1 MEYHLRIPPDKRHAF
16 SEPLDTLITGT
27 RKETLNQVENKIEN
41 FLKQGI
47 DLNFYIVGDIVS
59 KDFLSNSFLK
69 SFIKICIIDEKTQR
83 NYISFDFEDFFEDIV
98 EFKNP
103 EGIIHKDCWDLF
115 RKIIKS
121 EKRTLVKIIEGEED
135 LLLLPLVLEIPLQ
148 EGVKNIAFYGQP
160 PITDSN
166 YVIPEGIVIVNVDKG
181 VQEKVKTVIS
191 LMEKF

>member
-1 MEYHLRIPPDKRHAF
+1 MEYNLRIPPDKRHSF
-16 SEPLDTLITGT
+16 SEPLDILIAGT
-27 RKETLNQVENKIEN
+27 REETLNQVENIIEG
-41 FLKQGI
+41 FLKKGI
-47 DLNFYIVGDIVS
+47 KINFYIVGDIVT

-83 NYISFDFEDFFEDIV
+83 NHISIDFEDFFEDIV

-103 EGIIHKDCWDLF
+103 EGTIHKDCWDLF
-115 RKIIKS
+115 RKVIKS
-121 EKRTLVKIIEGEED
+121 EKRTLLKITEGEED

-160 PITDSN
+160 PITNSN